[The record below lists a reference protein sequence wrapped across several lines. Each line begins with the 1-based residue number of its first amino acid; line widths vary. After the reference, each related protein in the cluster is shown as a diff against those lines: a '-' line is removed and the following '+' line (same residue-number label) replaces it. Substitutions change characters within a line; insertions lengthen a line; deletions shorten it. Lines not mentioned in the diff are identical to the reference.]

1 MKFTDKKPIYQQ
13 IADHFCRSILQKKW
27 IPGDRIPSVRET
39 AVAMEVNPN
48 TAMRAF
54 HYLQDHN
61 IADKKRGVGY
71 FVSERAY
78 KEVLEL
84 KRAEFIEQDL
94 PVFFR
99 KMELLGYTCD
109 ELQEIRKKGK

>member
-13 IADHFCRSILQKKW
+13 IADHFCRNILQKKW
-27 IPGDRIPSVRET
+27 TSGDRIPSVRET

-48 TAMRAF
+48 TVMRAF
-54 HYLQDHN
+54 HYLQERK
-61 IADKKRGVGY
+61 IADKKRGIGY
-71 FVSERAY
+71 FVSDAAY
-78 KEVLEL
+78 QEVLEL

-99 KMELLGYTCD
+99 KMELLGYSCQ
-109 ELQEIRKKGK
+109 ELKEIRKKNK

>member
-13 IADHFCRSILQKKW
+13 IADHFCRQILQKEW
-27 IPGDRIPSVRET
+27 TSGDRIPSVRET

-61 IADKKRGVGY
+61 IAFTKSGAGY
-71 FVSERAY
+71 FVTDTAY
-78 KEVLEL
+78 KEVLAL
-84 KRAEFIEQDL
+84 KRAEFLEQDL

-99 KMELLGYTCD
+99 KMELLGYSCQ
-109 ELQEIRKKGK
+109 ELREIFEKQK